1 MAVKELLQKGI
12 LGETYSQKEAYEM
25 MNEILEGKVTEVQ
38 LSSLLTIL
46 RLRGETIEE
55 IVGFST
61 SILDHTVPLHLEY
74 PQILDTCGTG
84 GDGASTFNISTASS
98 LLLAST
104 GIKVAKHGNSA
115 VTSKSGSAD
124 VLQQLGIGSSGDASE
139 IAESLEKFSLCF
151 LFAPNYH
158 PALRHAS
165 KTRKGLSFRTVF
177 NILGPLCNP
186 AHPTHQLI
194 GAYNKET
201 AKKMAHAIADFKEQ
215 RTLVVSGADGLDECS
230 IFAPTHFFEVDN
242 GNVNEFTLTPEDAG
256 LPYGTLEEVT
266 VASSQESAAL
276 IKAVL
281 SGNGSASAQNIVIYN
296 TAASL
301 YLTGKASTIHEGVKL
316 ARDIIATGKASRHLE
331 MIQNQTGGLPYAA
344 TNS

>member
-1 MAVKELLQKGI
+1 MAVKELLKKGI

-139 IAESLEKFSLCF
+139 IAENLEKFSLCF

-165 KTRKGLSFRTVF
+165 QTRKGLSFRTVF

-194 GAYNKET
+194 GAFNKET

-215 RTLVVSGADGLDECS
+215 RTLVVTGADGLDECS
-230 IFAPTHFFEVDN
+230 IFAPTHFFEVEN

-256 LPYGTLEEVT
+256 LPCGTLEEVT

-281 SGNGSASAQNIVIYN
+281 SGKASASAQNIVIYN

-301 YLTGKASTIHEGVKL
+301 YLTGRASTIHEGVKL
-316 ARDIIATGKASRHLE
+316 ARDIITTGKASRHLE

>member
-12 LGETYSQKEAYEM
+12 LGETFTRAEASQM

-61 SILDHTVPLHLEY
+61 SILDHTVPLHLDY

-98 LLLAST
+98 LLLSSA
-104 GIKVAKHGNSA
+104 GVKVAKHGNSA

-124 VLQQLGIGSSGDASE
+124 VLQQLGIATSSNAADIVE
-139 IAESLEKFSLCF
+139 NLEKFSLCF

-165 KTRKGLSFRTVF
+165 HTRKGLSFRTVF

-194 GAYNKET
+194 GAYNNET
-201 AKKMAHAIADFKEQ
+201 AKKMAHAIAEFKHQ
-215 RTLVVSGADGLDECS
+215 RTLVVTGADGLDECS
-230 IFAPTHFFEVDN
+230 IFAPTHFYEVEN
-242 GNVNEFTLTPEDAG
+242 GNVSEFILTPEDAG
-256 LPYGTLEEVT
+256 LPYGQPKEVT
-266 VASSQESAAL
+266 VGSSEESAQL
-276 IKAVL
+276 IRAVL
-281 SGNGSASAQNIVIYN
+281 RGQANASAENIVIYN
-296 TAASL
+296 TAASF
-301 YLTGKASTIHEGVKL
+301 YLTDRVSTIREGVKL
-316 ARDIIATGKASRHLE
+316 ARGIIENGSAIRHLE
-331 MIQNQTGGLPYAA
+331 MIQNHTGGVPYAA